1 MDCTVVPTLPTVP
14 PYPPT
19 LDWVPLDSDQH
30 MDRAE
35 AACMVPA
42 VPHMA
47 PVVPPT
53 VPAVL
58 TVLVVHMAQ
67 VVPTGPAVRMDR
79 VE

>member
-1 MDCTVVPTLPTVP
+1 
-14 PYPPT
+14 
-19 LDWVPLDSDQH
+19 

-79 VE
+79 AE